1 MQRMTRE
8 QYEQLTG
15 AATVLS
21 RDRHGDKV
29 LQLADGRVVKLF
41 RRKRRFSSSLFRPY
55 ARRFANAAHT
65 LAQRG
70 IPAVRVHEVLR
81 VPHIQR
87 DIVIYDFLPGRTL
100 REAATEDAKLMEPM
114 ARFLAQLHA
123 KGVYFRAIHLGNVL
137 VLPDGRLGLIDLS
150 EARFRRGPLSL
161 GLRVR
166 NFKPL
171 MRYPEDIAA
180 LRAFGLER
188 FLDCYLA
195 ASALSAARGEV
206 LRRRVMEQ

>member
-1 MQRMTRE
+1 MTAD
-8 QYEQLTG
+8 QYGPLTHG
-15 AATVLS
+15 ATVLS

-29 LQLADGRVVKLF
+29 LQLADGRVLKLF

-55 ARRFANAAHT
+55 ARRFADAANR
-65 LAQRG
+65 LAQLN
-70 IPAVRVHEVLR
+70 IPAVKVHEVRR

-123 KGVYFRAIHLGNVL
+123 GGVYFRAIHLGNVL
-137 VLPDGRLGLIDLS
+137 LLPDGRLGLIDLS
-150 EARFRRGPLSL
+150 EARFRRGPLPV

-171 MRYPEDIAA
+171 MRYPEDSAA
-180 LRAFGLER
+180 LQSFGLGR

-195 ASALSAARGEV
+195 ASSLSAARGMV
-206 LRRRVMEQ
+206 LRRQIMEK